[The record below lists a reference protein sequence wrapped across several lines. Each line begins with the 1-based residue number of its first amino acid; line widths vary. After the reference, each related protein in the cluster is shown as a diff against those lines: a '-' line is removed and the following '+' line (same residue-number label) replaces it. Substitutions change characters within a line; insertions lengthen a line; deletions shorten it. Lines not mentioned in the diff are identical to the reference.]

1 MPNVAIAIG
10 ITCRIDDDGSANHP
24 AFAMISSP
32 RCFFAIT
39 KSIDIFTFSVA
50 FGDSRGGGSGGG
62 GDAGRGSA
70 AVVLGMMQLGAQVRM
85 LGLAILDAVDAGGI

>member
-1 MPNVAIAIG
+1 
-10 ITCRIDDDGSANHP
+10 
-24 AFAMISSP
+24 MISSP

-39 KSIDIFTFSVA
+39 KSIDIFTLSVA

-62 GDAGRGSA
+62 GGGDAGGGSA

>member
-1 MPNVAIAIG
+1 M
-10 ITCRIDDDGSANHP
+10 
-24 AFAMISSP
+24 AFAIISSP

-39 KSIDIFTFSVA
+39 KSIDTLSVA

-62 GDAGRGSA
+62 GGGDAGGGSA